1 MKSLPSYLKDTLQL
15 INELKEISVEPD
27 TILVTVDVKSLYSCI
42 PHDEGI
48 AACKEALN
56 STLESNPER
65 PDISILICL
74 LKIVLKNNTFEF
86 DNKFY
91 KQLQGT
97 ATGTKLAPAYA
108 NIFMGKLEHEILSQA
123 PLKPLF
129 YKRYIDDILILWPH
143 SKLQLNDFLFS
154 MNTFHPSIK
163 FTSEISHE
171 RISYLDLNIYKG
183 PNFLSSRKLDIET
196 HIKPTNRQAYIHANS
211 YHPPGVSKGV
221 ALGEMEIYLRT
232 NSRVE
237 TFNTFKTKH
246 KVNLHKF
253 INHFTNQVKF
263 LDRLFEL
270 SNKKV
275 TKRLHRI
282 PLVTRVT
289 PFSLFGF
296 TNY

>member
-1 MKSLPSYLKDTLQL
+1 
-15 INELKEISVEPD
+15 
-27 TILVTVDVKSLYSCI
+27 
-42 PHDEGI
+42 
-48 AACKEALN
+48 
-56 STLESNPER
+56 
-65 PDISILICL
+65 
-74 LKIVLKNNTFEF
+74 
-86 DNKFY
+86 
-91 KQLQGT
+91 
-97 ATGTKLAPAYA
+97 
-108 NIFMGKLEHEILSQA
+108 
-123 PLKPLF
+123 
-129 YKRYIDDILILWPH
+129 
-143 SKLQLNDFLFS
+143 

-211 YHPPGVSKGV
+211 YHLPGVSKGV
-221 ALGEMEIYLRT
+221 ALGKMKRYLRT

-237 TFNTFKTKH
+237 TFNTFKAKH

-263 LDRLFEL
+263 LDRSFEL

-275 TKRLHRI
+275 TKRLNRI

-289 PFSLFGF
+289 PLAYSALQIINTYWPHLQHLQQFKHINMPPPPYALF
-296 TNY
+296 